1 MKKIKFNFFACLVIF
16 SFLQAKITKTTLE
29 DYAYD
34 FSNIGYE
41 ISFSASSSYFIP
53 MTADDYF
60 NATDGGY
67 TLKVYID
74 GLSRK
79 SRKDFVPYYN
89 KECELS
95 FDGTECQ
102 LFIEGEIELILLSGA
117 HSAAKDCIKP
127 IIADLDVEIEA
138 W

>member
-1 MKKIKFNFFACLVIF
+1 MKKIKFNFFACLVILTV
-16 SFLQAKITKTTLE
+16 LQAEIAKTTLE

-95 FDGTECQ
+95 FDGSECQ
-102 LFIEGEIELILLSGA
+102 LFIEGEIELDETMTMNLKASKVNFLSQDR
-117 HSAAKDCIKP
+117 SKIIKSFK
-127 IIADLDVEIEA
+127 
-138 W
+138 